1 MFPVSLAGIE
11 RLPECAQ
18 SIRAWSGEASCTL
31 SFCLVAFKD
40 CNWMLCNKSVK
51 GALRCHVRPAMP
63 LSLQLATSTCQ
74 HRLAESLPMIALHCT
89 AGMLPSRLISSCPQI
104 QWMQQWP
111 NALPQIRV

>member
-11 RLPECAQ
+11 RLPACAQ
-18 SIRAWSGEASCTL
+18 SIRAWSGVASCTL

-51 GALRCHVRPAMP
+51 GGSSLSCQASYALVTAV
-63 LSLQLATSTCQ
+63 ATSTCQ

-111 NALPQIRV
+111 NALPQIHV